1 MPILG
6 RRSKGPDAEAGEGK
20 AKRPATSGR
29 VTPKGTESG
38 RYTPPTPKEYKV
50 SPRWVPVLM
59 LTLLGLGMLII
70 VSNYLPD
77 AGVLPGDTSNVWLLV
92 GLGFITGGFITAT
105 RYR

>member
-6 RRSKGPDAEAGEGK
+6 RRSKGADAEAGEGK
-20 AKRPATSGR
+20 PKRPVSSGR
-29 VTPKGTESG
+29 VTPKGTAGG

-59 LTLLGLGMLII
+59 LTLLVLGMLVI

-92 GLGFITGGFITAT
+92 GLGLITGGFITAT

>member
-6 RRSKGPDAEAGEGK
+6 RRSKGAEAEAGEGK
-20 AKRPATSGR
+20 AKRSGSGR
-29 VTPKGTESG
+29 VTPKGTAGG

-59 LTLLGLGMLII
+59 LALLVSGMLVII
-70 VSNYLPD
+70 SNYLPD
-77 AGVLPGDTSNVWLLV
+77 AGILPGDTSNIWLLV
-92 GLGFITGGFITAT
+92 GLGLITGGFITAT